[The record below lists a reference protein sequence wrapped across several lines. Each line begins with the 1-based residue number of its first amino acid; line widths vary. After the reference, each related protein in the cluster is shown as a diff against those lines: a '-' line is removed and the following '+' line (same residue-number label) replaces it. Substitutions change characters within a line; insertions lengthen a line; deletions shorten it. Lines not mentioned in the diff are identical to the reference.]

1 MKLYA
6 DRPVRL
12 LKQLLGDVLVVVL
25 VYLGIRL
32 GRRAHE
38 AVAALAEPGRDAEAA
53 ARSLDGTLR
62 GTARDV
68 DDAPLVGGTLAKPF
82 RALASTSR
90 DLAVSAQSYQDTVA
104 QVALLTGVVV
114 AAVPILLLLALW
126 LPRRLA
132 WVVEASAAHRLM
144 RAGPA
149 AAELLAVRALA
160 RQPLHRLARLGPDVV
175 TGWRS
180 GDPAATDRL
189 ARLELDEL
197 GLTARHA
204 FAGRGSMRPTTRT
217 GDPEWD
223 TSHAR
228 H

>member
-12 LKQLLGDVLVVVL
+12 LNQLLGDVLVVVL

-38 AVAALAEPGRDAEAA
+38 AVAALAEPGRDAESA

-160 RQPLHRLARLGPDVV
+160 RQPLRRLARLGPDVV

-204 FAGRGSMRPTTRT
+204 FAGRGSMRPATRT

>member
-160 RQPLHRLARLGPDVV
+160 RQPLHRLARLCPDVV

-204 FAGRGSMRPTTRT
+204 FAERGSMRPTTRT